1 MRALSSLASLLLLA
15 RPAPCDGTRMNP
27 QYPTHACRMPKR
39 QYILAVVCYLLIP
52 AVVIA
57 SGVLFRLI
65 DPEMARG
72 SADYVRNYDGK
83 NFDRRRVWNDDVHGT
98 KLCVYECRLP

>member
-1 MRALSSLASLLLLA
+1 
-15 RPAPCDGTRMNP
+15 
-27 QYPTHACRMPKR
+27 MPKR

-72 SADYVRNYDGK
+72 SADYVRNYRLLELAHLRVRQFDLEVGQRGARRRR
-83 NFDRRRVWNDDVHGT
+83 DRRRQDRSAPPLT
-98 KLCVYECRLP
+98 PIAAARRCKARRSSLARPPI